1 MTGEPAAW
9 SKTVTD
15 GVQAALHG
23 RNIIHFPGTPE
34 YSESE
39 GTYFTAAAQAI
50 RSAAVARPTSTEDV
64 SALLIALRRHLPADV
79 PIAVRGAGHATY
91 GGMAKAASGVTIDI
105 RGLRGVEVLSG
116 GKYARIG
123 AGEHWR

>member
-1 MTGEPAAW
+1 MTSEPPAW
-9 SKTVTD
+9 SQTVTD

-23 RNIIHFPGTPE
+23 RNILFFPGSPE
-34 YSESE
+34 FSDSESS
-39 GTYFTAAAQAI
+39 YFTAAAQAV
-50 RSAAVARPTSTEDV
+50 RSAAVARPTSTNDV
-64 SALLIALRRHLPADV
+64 SALLTALRRHLPADV

-91 GGMAKAASGVTIDI
+91 GGMAKAADGVTIDL
-105 RGLRGVEVLSG
+105 RGLRGVDVLSD